1 MITLI
6 VFFHV
11 REESK
16 KEFLSVLNNMVSES
30 NKETGCDYYQL
41 WKSDDDSNIY
51 ALIEN
56 WTDRESLALHQKTPH
71 WIAFNDVVNS
81 FLVRPYD
88 ENHYTAVPH

>member
-1 MITLI
+1 MITLN

-30 NKETGCDYYQL
+30 NKEAGCDYYQL
-41 WKSDDDSNIY
+41 WKSADESNIY